1 MEENTQWRAKAF
13 PIQADPKTEKILV
26 KIMINR
32 DLEPFISVGEIRS
45 IDLF

>member
-26 KIMINR
+26 KMKINR
-32 DLEPFISVGEIRS
+32 HLEPSISVEEIRS
-45 IDLF
+45 IDPF